1 MQILKVVQMEA
12 GSDTT
17 ASTLLS
23 FLLAM
28 IKYPESL
35 RRAQEE
41 VDGLCGAERSPRSDD
56 LNELPYLKACM
67 IEVNRLPCHFYNL
80 L

>member
-1 MQILKVVQMEA
+1 
-12 GSDTT
+12 
-17 ASTLLS
+17 
-23 FLLAM
+23 M

-41 VDGLCGAERSPRSDD
+41 VDGLCGAERSPTSDD

-67 IEVNRLPCHFYNL
+67 IEVNRLPCHFITSSDFKAL
-80 L
+80 DIAMAACSS